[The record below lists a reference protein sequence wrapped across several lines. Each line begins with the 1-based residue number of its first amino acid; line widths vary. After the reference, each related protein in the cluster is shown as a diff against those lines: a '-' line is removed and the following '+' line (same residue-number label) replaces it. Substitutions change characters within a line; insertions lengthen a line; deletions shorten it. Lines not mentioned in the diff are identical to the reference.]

1 MEPRLKERLT
11 GAAVLI
17 VAAAV
22 FVPMFMDD
30 ARKPA
35 AIAETNIPPKP
46 ATEFDSRLVPLPDPD
61 EIVPLAPEPEPEK
74 MAVADL
80 PAAPVAQEPAA
91 TVAQGPAPQEPAPQA
106 ASPVAEAPAEPAPAP
121 AASPVAEAPAEPAPA
136 PAASPVAES
145 PAEPAPAPAAGGA
158 PADKASGAASAPAKV
173 VAGWAVQTGVFAAR
187 ANAEKMNAKLQ
198 TAGYLSYIEKIE
210 RDGRALYRV
219 RIGPEV
225 LRSEAVKLR
234 AAVMEKLS
242 LKDAMIVDYP

>member
-106 ASPVAEAPAEPAPAP
+106 APPVAEPPAEPAPAP

-136 PAASPVAES
+136 PAT
-145 PAEPAPAPAAGGA
+145 GGA

-198 TAGYLSYIEKIE
+198 TAGYPSYIEKIE

>member
-35 AIAETNIPPKP
+35 AIAETNIPAKP

-61 EIVPLAPEPEPEK
+61 EIVPLAPEPEPDK

-136 PAASPVAES
+136 PAT
-145 PAEPAPAPAAGGA
+145 GDA
-158 PADKASGAASAPAKV
+158 PADQASGAASAPAKV

-198 TAGYLSYIEKIE
+198 TAGYPSYIEKIE

>member
-11 GAAVLI
+11 GAAVLL
-17 VAAAV
+17 VAALV
-22 FVPMFMDD
+22 FVPMLMDD

-35 AIAETNIPPKP
+35 AIAETNIPAKP

-61 EIVPLAPEPEPEK
+61 EIVPPAPEPEPEK

-80 PAAPVAQEPAA
+80 PAAPVAQEPAPSE
-91 TVAQGPAPQEPAPQA
+91 PAPQEPAPQA
-106 ASPVAEAPAEPAPAP
+106 APPVAESPADPASAP

-136 PAASPVAES
+136 PAT
-145 PAEPAPAPAAGGA
+145 GGA
-158 PADKASGAASAPAKV
+158 TADKAGGVASAPAKV

-198 TAGYLSYIEKIE
+198 TAGYPSYIEKIE

-242 LKDAMIVDYP
+242 LKDAMVVDYP

>member
-11 GAAVLI
+11 GAVVLI
-17 VAAAV
+17 VAALV
-22 FVPMFMDD
+22 FVPMLMDD

-35 AIAETNIPPKP
+35 AIAETNIPAKP

-61 EIVPLAPEPEPEK
+61 EIVPSVPEPEPEE

-80 PAAPVAQEPAA
+80 PAAPVAQEPAPSE
-91 TVAQGPAPQEPAPQA
+91 PAPQEPAPQA
-106 ASPVAEAPAEPAPAP
+106 APPVAESPADPASAP

-136 PAASPVAES
+136 PV
-145 PAEPAPAPAAGGA
+145 AGGA
-158 PADKASGAASAPAKV
+158 PADKAGGAASAPAKV

-198 TAGYLSYIEKIE
+198 TAGYSSYIEKIE

-225 LRSEAVKLR
+225 LRSEAVRLR

-242 LKDAMIVDYP
+242 LKDAMVVDYP

>member
-61 EIVPLAPEPEPEK
+61 EIVPLAPEPEPEE

-91 TVAQGPAPQEPAPQA
+91 TVAQEPAPQEPTPQEPTPQEPAPQA
-106 ASPVAEAPAEPAPAP
+106 AP
-121 AASPVAEAPAEPAPA
+121 
-136 PAASPVAES
+136 PVAES
-145 PAEPAPAPAAGGA
+145 PAESAAAPAAGGA

-198 TAGYLSYIEKIE
+198 TAGYPSYIEKIE
-210 RDGRALYRV
+210 REGRALYRV
-219 RIGPEV
+219 RVGPEV

-242 LKDAMIVDYP
+242 LKDAMVVDYP

>member
-1 MEPRLKERLT
+1 MTMEPRVKERLT

-17 VAAAV
+17 VAALV
-22 FVPMFMDD
+22 FIPMLIDD

-35 AIAETNIPPKP
+35 AIAETNIPAKP

-61 EIVPLAPEPEPEK
+61 EIVPPAPAPESEE
-74 MAVADL
+74 MVVADL
-80 PAAPVAQEPAA
+80 PAAA
-91 TVAQGPAPQEPAPQA
+91 VAQGPEPQEPALQA
-106 ASPVAEAPAEPAPAP
+106 AP
-121 AASPVAEAPAEPAPA
+121 
-136 PAASPVAES
+136 PVAES
-145 PAEPAPAPAAGGA
+145 PAEPAPAPPAGGA
-158 PADKASGAASAPAKV
+158 AAGQAGEAASAPTPAPAKV

-198 TAGYLSYIEKIE
+198 TAGYPSYIEKIE

-219 RIGPEV
+219 RVGPEV

-242 LKDAMIVDYP
+242 LKDAMVVDYP

>member
-1 MEPRLKERLT
+1 MEQRLKERLT

-17 VAAAV
+17 VAALV
-22 FVPMFMDD
+22 FVPMLIDG

-61 EIVPLAPEPEPEK
+61 EIVPQAPEPEPDE
-74 MAVADL
+74 MVVADL
-80 PAAPVAQEPAA
+80 PAA
-91 TVAQGPAPQEPAPQA
+91 TLAQGPAPQATPSVAEAPAEPAP

-121 AASPVAEAPAEPAPA
+121 PVAESPVEPAPA
-136 PAASPVAES
+136 PPVAES
-145 PAEPAPAPAAGGA
+145 PAEPAPAPE
-158 PADKASGAASAPAKV
+158 KV

-198 TAGYLSYIEKIE
+198 GAGYPSYIEKID
-210 RDGRALYRV
+210 RKGQALYRV

-234 AAVMEKLS
+234 AAVREKLS
-242 LKDAMIVDYP
+242 LKDAMVVDYP

>member
-1 MEPRLKERLT
+1 MEQRLKERLT

-17 VAAAV
+17 VAALV
-22 FVPMFMDD
+22 FVPMLIDG

-61 EIVPLAPEPEPEK
+61 EIVPQAPEPEPDE
-74 MAVADL
+74 MVVADL
-80 PAAPVAQEPAA
+80 PAA
-91 TVAQGPAPQEPAPQA
+91 TLAQGPAPQATP
-106 ASPVAEAPAEPAPAP
+106 PVAEAPAEPAP
-121 AASPVAEAPAEPAPA
+121 
-136 PAASPVAES
+136 ASPVAES
-145 PAEPAPAPAAGGA
+145 PAEPAPAPPVAESPAEPA
-158 PADKASGAASAPAKV
+158 PAPPVAESPAEPAPAPEKV

-198 TAGYLSYIEKIE
+198 GAGYPSYIEKID
-210 RDGRALYRV
+210 RKGQALYRV

-234 AAVMEKLS
+234 AAVREKLS
-242 LKDAMIVDYP
+242 LKDAMVVDYP

>member
-91 TVAQGPAPQEPAPQA
+91 TVAQGPAPQEPAPQ
-106 ASPVAEAPAEPAPAP
+106 EPAPQAAP
-121 AASPVAEAPAEPAPA
+121 
-136 PAASPVAES
+136 PVAES
-145 PAEPAPAPAAGGA
+145 PAESASAPAAGSAPAVDSA
-158 PADKASGAASAPAKV
+158 PADQASGAASAPAKV

-198 TAGYLSYIEKIE
+198 TAGYPSYIEKIE

>member
-91 TVAQGPAPQEPAPQA
+91 TVAQGPAPQEPVPQ
-106 ASPVAEAPAEPAPAP
+106 
-121 AASPVAEAPAEPAPA
+121 
-136 PAASPVAES
+136 AASPVAES
-145 PAEPAPAPAAGGA
+145 PAEPAAAPAAGGAPTGDSA

-198 TAGYLSYIEKIE
+198 TAGYPSYIEKIE

-242 LKDAMIVDYP
+242 LKDAMVVDYP

>member
-11 GAAVLI
+11 GAAVLL
-17 VAAAV
+17 VAALV
-22 FVPMFMDD
+22 FVPMLMDD

-61 EIVPLAPEPEPEK
+61 EIVPPAPEPEPEE

-80 PAAPVAQEPAA
+80 PAAPVAQEPA
-91 TVAQGPAPQEPAPQA
+91 PQEPAPQA
-106 ASPVAEAPAEPAPAP
+106 APPVAESPADPAPAPATPPVAEAPAEPAPAP
-121 AASPVAEAPAEPAPA
+121 AT
-136 PAASPVAES
+136 
-145 PAEPAPAPAAGGA
+145 GGA
-158 PADKASGAASAPAKV
+158 TADKAGGAASAPAKV

-198 TAGYLSYIEKIE
+198 TAGYSSYIEKIE
-210 RDGRALYRV
+210 REGRALYRV

-242 LKDAMIVDYP
+242 LKDAMVVDYP

>member
-61 EIVPLAPEPEPEK
+61 EIVPLAPAPEPEE

-91 TVAQGPAPQEPAPQA
+91 TVAQGPVPQESAPQA
-106 ASPVAEAPAEPAPAP
+106 ASPVAEA
-121 AASPVAEAPAEPAPA
+121 
-136 PAASPVAES
+136 

-198 TAGYLSYIEKIE
+198 TAGYPSYIEKIE

>member
-61 EIVPLAPEPEPEK
+61 EIVPLAPTPEPEE

-80 PAAPVAQEPAA
+80 PAAPEP
-91 TVAQGPAPQEPAPQA
+91 TPPEPAPQEPAPQA
-106 ASPVAEAPAEPAPAP
+106 TPPVAESPADPASAP

-136 PAASPVAES
+136 PAT
-145 PAEPAPAPAAGGA
+145 GGA

-198 TAGYLSYIEKIE
+198 TAGYPSYIEKIE

>member
-35 AIAETNIPPKP
+35 AIAETNIPAKP

-136 PAASPVAES
+136 PAA
-145 PAEPAPAPAAGGA
+145 GGA

-198 TAGYLSYIEKIE
+198 TAGYPSYIEKIE